1 MMASLPGSTYYL
13 SPLDKFLR
21 DEEVPISWKS
31 VSSILVNGVGSECK
45 AVRNFLGDEDVLN
58 IISRPHNAFP
68 SPSKETKE
76 LFEKKSTL
84 TKIDTAPLSQYDIKE
99 MKEDTLW
106 LSKEA
111 DLDEISALRII
122 LLECHARNSTRLL
135 GPFSDEEVANLQEA
149 AGKFKFSNSV
159 SQSFIPNG
167 LQPAMIREHFE
178 KIESRK
184 QRIIKTYLSERRSLW
199 ICAEKLLQIYFKE
212 KINKQTQLYE
222 KTNAI
227 PLWLKERA
235 KNLGALFQSANK
247 ASIILNYISA
257 IQDHL
262 KKLSSQSGFFK
273 QDGGCEDIEMDW
285 AQTQITEATLSMK
298 ILYHFLLHEVN
309 IPTSQIVLEWYQLLQ
324 SFEFFDQLD
333 SGDAYFG
340 TFVIPLQ
347 ALSSVISI
355 VLLKKLDPST
365 FLDSTDKQHQV
376 SPDHAKED
384 PFILNSNS
392 IISLHTI
399 ILQAADSGLVIAG
412 PAILAWSVL
421 LQSMSFHLDTDK
433 EMVINEEI
441 DLDHPHHT
449 LETSDNRQGYF
460 QYENIL
466 QRIQSTV
473 VGDVVDYLARR
484 AVNVCHVFDII
495 LEISDRLGSSNDAIF
510 PDIGPQMRNQF
521 LTLIRKC
528 IGMGYI
534 PEIVCATISI
544 LNGGCG
550 YWEIVNSTT
559 DFFIDCPSVRFL
571 NDDLLVDAFLGISQS
586 RFPYELLPF
595 LQIVRALAS
604 SSFCIRPDH
613 HLSILRSLEVM
624 PVFTHLLPTDFMDY
638 ETTQEEDNNNT
649 VILTGTVHL
658 FEPRNKNFKS
668 VEKNL
673 KSMSMS
679 QADQDLVISAGT
691 LGRIISESGPRVA
704 CWFHQYSALKYFG
717 KLLETFLT
725 ASDQVDG
732 TTGISANPESVSEII
747 EVLAVLIHC
756 LSRSTDVNR
765 NGVEN
770 ANQLLEIASSG
781 LSRNRDIITVVFDI
795 FEERLQNNYGRLGN
809 NFPLQLLISCIHFMH
824 AILPLYP
831 YRVWPMLAKSGLLGL
846 TKSGESLS
854 TIVEGIER
862 PTGRFDFLLSCT
874 YLFKSLLHDVTRNAL
889 RRKVIGQ
896 SSVNFSGVQN
906 VGTGSQDQFITQILL
921 FFSKYLVE
929 VLENSCMWKYQRDDD
944 RQSLNYVITSS
955 FEQILHY
962 CYGIEAST
970 SNFTI
975 SETKARPIEE
985 RGNVSLMG
993 VLMPSAAF
1001 IVESFLSTSSGNLRF
1016 QPLLQSFLNGLE
1028 SSEKKIFLQQSSVW
1042 RKHIISALTFSKTL
1056 LHVSAFLKRPASQ
1069 FEKLV
1074 FNCSPLI
1081 ARLYCSD
1088 DDFSIPVINLL
1099 ESLVSVATN
1108 HEPEPPSLLGHL
1120 GPYTARNFLRVLSNL
1135 DKPLS
1140 RSENLNR
1147 VWHFLGV
1154 VVSSRQQWFSNY
1166 LLTGKTPRDALTNI
1180 SSEKELTT
1188 LDKSFLTTALQA
1200 LIKVTE
1206 ASDIETLSILEFLSL
1221 AQNFWP
1227 WTVCNAPLYLDF
1239 IKSMLNYL
1247 NNLTPPQLRQSNVEN
1262 VIRTCCE
1269 IRMAAS
1275 IAEILAMHLFH
1286 SRQTGTLVAIED
1298 ILPNLKYYERFG
1310 VLALNYNSSLHGLLK
1325 QNFEARYPGCS
1336 PSDFKR
1342 TVLYSQS
1349 FERDYFYDIELA
1361 DKMLSSDQAWSGRNG
1376 DDGIRGEFERSNVNL
1391 SLVDAQIAFFHSW
1404 KLLSLELCG
1413 WISTEPQIRRI
1424 FCKVITDCLIVNCKA
1439 QPPEEIFFRLTQTR
1453 AELALVLTQRLL
1465 QSKTGTNELDGLLEV
1480 VWVTVCELRGSF
1492 ERPVPDSNIPYYR
1505 SLLKLLYLTI
1515 CVHTN
1520 HKTVTEEDVRK
1531 TAISFP
1537 QKITLIPM
1545 IIEIIKYVV
1554 SHGIREIAASIHEP
1568 AAQSSP
1574 EDLVLVTGI
1583 FQSCLRIS
1591 NILSS
1596 HPQIASILISDGAIN
1611 IALRLFSWSD
1621 RLAIDGDPIYGEL
1634 SILFLLELSSIPMM
1648 AEQLA
1653 IEGFLTQISSSN
1665 LMLYFQNEKLGLAT
1679 DAGSRRCYSIWAR
1692 GLLPLLLNVIY
1703 SLQQS
1708 IAIEVAQFLNQ
1719 YPALLRQSERVLEAP
1734 LMNRLVDHGP
1744 KRCITLIACSEV
1756 HSLALIIFILNG
1768 FRENMRGKVEIP
1780 PVNWDSSAVLE
1791 NVEFWLGSRAMLRDR
1806 LLPTTDREVEMMKLK
1821 EESSETISQLEEKVI
1836 AQLVGIKDIL
1846 DADGNEGEAWCYSYR
1861 TSSYERSNNVN
1872 I

>member
-1 MMASLPGSTYYL
+1 MASLPGSTYYL
-13 SPLDKFLR
+13 SPLDKFLN
-21 DEEVPISWKS
+21 DDEVPISWKS
-31 VSSILVNGVGSECK
+31 VSSILINCRGVESEYNT
-45 AVRNFLGDEDVLN
+45 VRSFLGDKDVLN
-58 IISRPHNAFP
+58 ILFRPYSAFP
-68 SPSKETKE
+68 FPSTETKE
-76 LFEKKSTL
+76 LFEKKSAL
-84 TKIDTAPLSQYDIKE
+84 TEVVSSHPSHKDIKE
-99 MKEDTLW
+99 IKEDTLW

-111 DLDEISALRII
+111 NLDEISALRIV
-122 LLECHARNSTRLL
+122 LLECHARNSNRLL

-149 AGKFKFSNSV
+149 TGKNKFSNSV
-159 SQSFIPNG
+159 SQSFIPHG
-167 LQPAMIREHFE
+167 LQPATIREHFE
-178 KIESRK
+178 KVESRK
-184 QRIIKTYLSERRSLW
+184 QRILKTYLSERRSIW
-199 ICAEKLLQIYFKE
+199 VCAEKLLQIFFKDKTNKE
-212 KINKQTQLYE
+212 MQYNNKQYT
-222 KTNAI
+222 T

-235 KNLGALFQSANK
+235 KDFGALLQSANK
-247 ASIILNYISA
+247 NTIILSYISA
-257 IQDHL
+257 TRDHL
-262 KKLSSQSGFFK
+262 QKLGSESGFFK
-273 QDGGCEDIEMDW
+273 QDGGCEEIEMDW
-285 AQTQITEATLSMK
+285 VKTQVTEATLSLK
-298 ILYHFLLHEVN
+298 ILYHLVLHEVK
-309 IPTSQIVLEWYQLLQ
+309 IPSSQVVLEWYQLLQ
-324 SFEFFDQLD
+324 SFDFFDKFG
-333 SGDAYFG
+333 SVDAYFG

-347 ALSSVISI
+347 ALSSVISVI
-355 VLLKKLDPST
+355 FLENLDPST
-365 FLDSTDKQHQV
+365 FLNNPDKQHQV
-376 SPDHAKED
+376 SSDHAKED

-399 ILQAADSGLVIAG
+399 ILQAADSGLIIAG
-412 PAILAWSVL
+412 PAILAWSIL
-421 LQSMSFHLDTDK
+421 LQSMSFCVDTEK
-433 EMVINEEI
+433 ETAINEGI
-441 DLDHPHHT
+441 DLDHSHHT
-449 LETSDNRQGYF
+449 LEMSNNRQDYS

-495 LEISDRLGSSNDAIF
+495 SEISDRLGSSNDAIF

-521 LTLIRKC
+521 LILIRKC
-528 IGMGYI
+528 ISMGYI
-534 PEIVCATISI
+534 PEIVCAIISV

-550 YWEIVNSTT
+550 YWEIVNSTS
-559 DFFIDCPSVRFL
+559 DFFIDCPAVRFL
-571 NDDLLVDAFLGISQS
+571 NDDLLVEAFLGISQS

-604 SSFCIRPDH
+604 SSSCIKPDH

-624 PVFTHLLPTDFMDY
+624 PVFTHLLPTDFVDY
-638 ETTQEEDNNNT
+638 ETTLEEDNNNT

-658 FEPRNKNFKS
+658 FEPRNKNFVS

-673 KSMSMS
+673 RSMSML
-679 QADQDLVISAGT
+679 QVDQDFVISAGT

-717 KLLETFLT
+717 KLLETFLA

-732 TTGISANPESVSEII
+732 TTGKSASPESVSEII
-747 EVLAVLIHC
+747 EVFAVLIHC
-756 LSRSTDVNR
+756 LSSSTDVSR

-781 LSRNRDIITVVFDI
+781 LSRNRDIITVIFDI
-795 FEERLQNNYGRLGN
+795 FEERLQNNCGRLGN
-809 NFPLQLLISCIHFMH
+809 NFPLQLLISCVHFIH

-846 TKSGESLS
+846 TKNGESLS

-889 RRKVIGQ
+889 RRKIIGRPPF
-896 SSVNFSGVQN
+896 NFTGVQN
-906 VGTGSQDQFITQILL
+906 VSTGSPDQFITKILL

-929 VLENSCMWKYQRDDD
+929 VLENSCMWKYQSDDD
-944 RQSLNYVITSS
+944 RRSLNYVITSS
-955 FEQILHY
+955 FEQILQY
-962 CYGIEAST
+962 CYGIE
-970 SNFTI
+970 SNFTT
-975 SETKARPIEE
+975 SEIKSRPIDTK
-985 RGNVSLMG
+985 GNVPLMG

-1016 QPLLQSFLNGLE
+1016 QPLLQSFLNGLD
-1028 SSEKKIFLQQSSVW
+1028 SSQKNLFFQQSCVW
-1042 RKHIISALTFSKTL
+1042 KKHIISALTFSKTL
-1056 LHVSAFLKRPASQ
+1056 LRVGAYLKRPASQ

-1074 FNCSPLI
+1074 FNSSPLI
-1081 ARLYCSD
+1081 ARIYCSD

-1099 ESLVSVATN
+1099 ESLVYAATS

-1166 LLTGKTPRDALTNI
+1166 LLTGKTPRDALTNK
-1180 SSEKELTT
+1180 SSEKESTT
-1188 LDKSFLTTALQA
+1188 LEKSFLTTALQA

-1239 IKSMLNYL
+1239 IKSILNYL
-1247 NNLTPPQLRQSNVEN
+1247 NKLTPPQLRQSNVDI

-1269 IRMAAS
+1269 IRMASS

-1286 SRQTGTLVAIED
+1286 SRQTGTSVAIKD

-1310 VLALNYNSSLHGLLK
+1310 VIALNYNSSLHGLLK

-1336 PSDFKR
+1336 PNDFKR
-1342 TVLYSQS
+1342 SVLYSQS
-1349 FERDYFYDIELA
+1349 FERDYFYDIGLA
-1361 DKMLSSDQAWSGRNG
+1361 NKMLNLDQAWSGRNG
-1376 DDGIRGEFERSNVNL
+1376 DDGIRGEFDRSNANL

-1404 KLLSLELCG
+1404 KFLSLELCG
-1413 WISTEPQIRRI
+1413 WISTEPQIRRL

-1453 AELALVLTQRLL
+1453 AEFALVLTQRLL
-1465 QSKTGTNELDGLLEV
+1465 QSKSEADELDGLLEV
-1480 VWVTVCELRGSF
+1480 VWMTICELRGGF
-1492 ERPVPDSNIPYYR
+1492 ERPVPESDISYYR

-1515 CVHTN
+1515 CVHSD
-1520 HKTVTEEDVRK
+1520 HKTATEEDFRK
-1531 TAISFP
+1531 TTVGFP
-1537 QKITLIPM
+1537 KKITLIPL

-1554 SHGIREIAASIHEP
+1554 SHGMSEIATSIHEP
-1568 AAQSSP
+1568 AAQCSP
-1574 EDLVLVTGI
+1574 EDLVLLTGI
-1583 FQSCLRIS
+1583 FQSCLRIW
-1591 NILSS
+1591 NISSS

-1634 SILFLLELSSIPMM
+1634 SILFLLELSSIPIM

-1679 DAGSRRCYSIWAR
+1679 DAGSRRCYNIWVR
-1692 GLLPLLLNVIY
+1692 SLLPLLLNVIY
-1703 SLQQS
+1703 SLEQS
-1708 IAIEVAQFLNQ
+1708 VAIEVAQFLCQ

-1734 LMNRLVDHGP
+1734 LINRLIDNGP
-1744 KRCITLIACSEV
+1744 KRYITLLACSEV
-1756 HSLALIIFILNG
+1756 HSLALIIFILNR
-1768 FRENMRGKVEIP
+1768 FRENMRGKMEIP
-1780 PVNWDSSAVLE
+1780 PVNWDSGAVLE
-1791 NVEFWLGSRAMLRDR
+1791 HVEFWLGSRALLRDR
-1806 LLPTTDREVEMMKLK
+1806 LLPTSDREIEMMKLK
-1821 EESSETISQLEEKVI
+1821 EESSEAINQLEEKVI

-1846 DADGNEGEAWCYSYR
+1846 EADGNENEAWCYSYR
-1861 TSSYERSNNVN
+1861 TSSHERSN